1 MAVTNL
7 EVQTELKRLGHY
19 SGDLDGLAGPET
31 AKAVV
36 AFQESKGLPATGKLD
51 PKSLAALFPGPV
63 AERPKTIKGMFSDY
77 VLNLVKSKANWA
89 AAAMVATLVAF
100 LNTKF
105 GFQIDAQTQAA
116 MIVVIAGA
124 FASLI
129 GVLQTFFNSP
139 HMTLKQ
145 PSVVMKPAEF
155 TGQEKK

>member
-1 MAVTNL
+1 
-7 EVQTELKRLGHY
+7 
-19 SGDLDGLAGPET
+19 
-31 AKAVV
+31 
-36 AFQESKGLPATGKLD
+36 
-51 PKSLAALFPGPV
+51 
-63 AERPKTIKGMFSDY
+63 
-77 VLNLVKSKANWA
+77 
-89 AAAMVATLVAF
+89 VATLVAF